1 MSGRK
6 ITYDE
11 IQLEILARQ
20 DLSPED
26 RTEVLLFIRSFK
38 QELSDRVVQ
47 EFIPKHLHSKLNV
60 RVV

>member
-11 IQLEILARQ
+11 IQLEIEARH

-26 RTEVLLFIRSFK
+26 RKEVLLFIRSFR
-38 QELSDRVVQ
+38 QELSDRVVE
-47 EFIPKHLHSKLNV
+47 EFIPKHLHAKLNV